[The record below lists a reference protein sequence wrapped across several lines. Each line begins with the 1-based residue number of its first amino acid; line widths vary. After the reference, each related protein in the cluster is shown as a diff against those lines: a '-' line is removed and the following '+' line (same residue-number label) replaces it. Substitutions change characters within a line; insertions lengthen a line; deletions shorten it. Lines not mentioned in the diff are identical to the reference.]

1 MAWKYLLEFLKVFV
15 RGLGGIFY
23 NGGSNGSKGGIFGG
37 IAEMFNFE
45 EYGIVFDAFKLEDPS
60 TGDWIIMIGGVAL
73 AVLLV
78 LALITLII
86 ILIVKFFRRLFS
98 KETNQ
103 DLIGEIAR
111 LRAELKRSEKNRD
124 RLFQLKVQ
132 GKEGTLSSYALED
145 DIAIANAA
153 AIANKNNVGNS
164 SSLEQTGGSRF
175 YKLIEID
182 EKYKEYEAPEFDN
195 EITLEQICDNFRNY
209 ACSQL
214 KLFYEPRVIR
224 LFFAAFATTRI
235 IILQGISG
243 TGKTSLPYAV
253 GKWLGNPATIASV
266 QPSWRDRTEIFGYF
280 NEFTKRFNETEILKK
295 MYEARY
301 SDEMFLTII
310 DEANI
315 ARVEYYFAEL
325 LSILEMP
332 SRENWVVDITPS
344 GWDSDPKFI
353 ERGRFKLPENMWYIC
368 TINNDDS
375 TFAISDKVYDRA
387 IPININSKGF
397 PFEVENPELYHDNMK
412 ISYKHLEAMFKDA
425 QEKYVVSQENIK
437 KFDDMDN
444 YVIEHFRLA
453 FGNRIVKQLKEFVP
467 VYVACGGTEIDG
479 LDYVLCNKILR
490 KFESLNLAYIRD
502 EIDGYIDYL
511 DEHFGVE
518 NMTESKDYL
527 RRLKKLF

>member
-1 MAWKYLLEFLKVFV
+1 MGVWEFIIEFFKILVNGV
-15 RGLGGIFY
+15 VGIFY
-23 NGGSNGSKGGIFGG
+23 SGENSRGGIFGG
-37 IAEMFNFE
+37 LIEMFNFN
-45 EYGIVFDAFKLEDPS
+45 EYIDLFEDFSNGSPTIVE
-60 TGDWIIMIGGVAL
+60 WIVAVV

-78 LALITLII
+78 VAVLVGLVV
-86 ILIVKFFRRLFS
+86 IVFVVVKKFVSRVMS

-103 DLIGEIAR
+103 DLISEIAH
-111 LRAELKRSEKNRD
+111 LRVQLKRADREKERILN
-124 RLFQLKVQ
+124 LKLQ
-132 GKEGTLSSYALED
+132 GKENVIISGSNYDLGA
-145 DIAIANAA
+145 AMANATA
-153 AIANKNNVGNS
+153 AQNKTNLSDDNG
-164 SSLEQTGGSRF
+164 ESRF
-175 YKLIEID
+175 YKLIEVD
-182 EKYKEYEAPEFDN
+182 KQYEGYVQPEFDN
-195 EITLEQICDNFRNY
+195 EITLADICDNFRNY

-235 IILQGISG
+235 VILQGISG

-387 IPININSKGF
+387 IPININSKGI
-397 PFEVENPELYHDNMK
+397 PFEVENPELYHDNVK

-437 KFDDMDN
+437 KFDEMDN

-502 EIDGYIDYL
+502 EIDGYIEYL
-511 DEHFGVE
+511 NVHFGEE
-518 NMTESKDYL
+518 NMTESKEYL
-527 RRLKKLF
+527 NRLKKLF